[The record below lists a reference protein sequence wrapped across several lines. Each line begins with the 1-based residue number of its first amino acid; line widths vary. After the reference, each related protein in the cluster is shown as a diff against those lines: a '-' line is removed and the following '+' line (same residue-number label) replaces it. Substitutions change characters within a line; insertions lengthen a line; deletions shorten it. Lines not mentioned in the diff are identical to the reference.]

1 VSVDAVVPA
10 AAGTRQS
17 STPPMLRVVERELQV
32 YRRLWRGVAASMFL
46 NPVLFLAAM
55 GLGLGTLVD
64 EHSGSVSGITYLQF
78 VAPGLLVASAAQ
90 LAAGE
95 SLWPVVAG
103 VKWIR
108 FYHGIV
114 ATPIRASDV
123 FGGFVV
129 WNAIRTMMSA
139 SVFLFVA
146 ALLGAIP
153 SWWGVS
159 AIPIAALTA
168 AAFCAP
174 LGAFSITQETDF
186 AFPIIMRL
194 GILPL
199 FLFSGT
205 FFPIS
210 QLPNWLEPLAYLSP
224 LWHGVALAR
233 GATTGDLAFLPVVGH
248 VAALLAFVVIGAW
261 FGVRTFTRRLTA

>member
-1 VSVDAVVPA
+1 
-10 AAGTRQS
+10 
-17 STPPMLRVVERELQV
+17 MLRVVEREFQV
-32 YRRLWRGVAASMFL
+32 WRRLWRGAAASMFL

-55 GLGLGTLVD
+55 GLGLGSLVD
-64 EHSGSVSGITYLQF
+64 AHSGSVGGVTYLQF

-129 WNAIRTMMSA
+129 WNAMRTMMSA
-139 SVFLFVA
+139 SVFLLVA
-146 ALLGAIP
+146 ALLGAIA
-153 SWWGVS
+153 SWWGVL
-159 AIPIAALTA
+159 AIPVAALTA

-210 QLPNWLEPLAYLSP
+210 QLPNWLEPIAYFSP

-233 GATTGDLAFLPVVGH
+233 AATTGDFAFLPTVGH
-248 VAALLAFVVIGAW
+248 VAALLAFVVVGAW
-261 FGVRTFTRRLTA
+261 FGVRTFTRRLTG